1 MSDSVRPHRQ
11 QPTRLLCPWD
21 SLGKNTA
28 VGCHA
33 LLSMDG
39 SIPEKGAEPRFRDLD
54 SVLALPLTS
63 DLTFGMLLTSLKLGG
78 DKINQL
84 YLD

>member
-1 MSDSVRPHRQ
+1 
-11 QPTRLLCPWD
+11 
-21 SLGKNTA
+21 
-28 VGCHA
+28 
-33 LLSMDG
+33 MDG
-39 SIPEKGAEPRFRDLD
+39 SIPEKGTEPRFRDLD

-63 DLTFGMLLTSLKLGG
+63 DLTFGMLLTSLRLGG